1 MTADFLANELRRV
14 DPDRHLL
21 SLFVKRSARPAVQA
35 LVLFLH
41 ELTKIRSSVSDTTLG
56 HIRLQWWRDEIGKL
70 YAGGDGGQT
79 PILSTLAPLI
89 HAQVFPQALFDD
101 LLYAREFDLE
111 DVAPASVDGL
121 RKYAEFTTVPL
132 NRLAL
137 LAIGEEASDEELR
150 VISTNYGLVEVLR
163 RVPLDL
169 SQRRCLLPE
178 DLLREKNI
186 TPAKIIDFDE
196 KQVVIDVSSSVF
208 ESIDTC
214 QKSQSR
220 FLRKQQSVSN
230 IYLKYIKKIDFDV
243 FSPRAAVPPPFLAL
257 KVALS

>member
-1 MTADFLANELRRV
+1 MDADFLANELRRV
-14 DPDRHLL
+14 DPDRYLL
-21 SLFVKRSARPAVQA
+21 SLFVKRAVRPVLHA
-35 LVLFLH
+35 LFLFHH

-121 RKYAEFTTVPL
+121 RKYAEFTTAPL

-137 LAIGEEASDEELR
+137 LAIGEVASDEEIR
-150 VISTNYGLVEVLR
+150 VISINYGLVEMMR
-163 RVPLDL
+163 RVPLYF

-178 DLLREKNI
+178 DLLRQQNI
-186 TPAKIIDFDE
+186 TPSRVIDFDE
-196 KQVVIDVSSSVF
+196 KQVVINVISSVF
-208 ESIDTC
+208 DYIDTY
-214 QKSQSR
+214 QKPRSA
-220 FLRKQQSVSN
+220 FLRKQRSILI
-230 IYLKYIKKIDFDV
+230 IYLKYIRNLGFDV
-243 FSPRAAVPPPFLAL
+243 FSPRAAVSPPFLAL
-257 KVALS
+257 KVAFS

>member
-35 LVLFLH
+35 LFLFHH
-41 ELTKIRSSVSDTTLG
+41 ELTRIRSSVSDTTLG

-121 RKYAEFTTVPL
+121 RKYAEFTTAPL
-132 NRLAL
+132 NALAL
-137 LAIGEEASDEELR
+137 LGNGEAASDEELR

-178 DLLREKNI
+178 DLLRKNNSS
-186 TPAKIIDFDE
+186 PVKVIDFDE
-196 KQVVIDVSSSVF
+196 KQTIEAVSSSIF
-208 ESIDTC
+208 ESIDTY
-214 QKSQSR
+214 QKPRSR
-220 FLRKQQSVSN
+220 FLRKQQAISS
-230 IYLKYIKKIDFDV
+230 IYMKYIEKINFDL
-243 FSPRAAVPPPFLAL
+243 FSPRAEVSPPFLAL